1 MEIVANAVQTV
12 TAGNSVIFTDT
23 VVNGCA
29 SIVNRADSGLI
40 KLRGLSNSQCR
51 ARFRASFGANIALP
65 TGGSAGP
72 ISLTLTLDGEP
83 LASTKMI
90 VTPTAVNSYFN
101 IATDVHIDVPIGCC
115 ATLSVRNTDGPD
127 IIVQN
132 ASLIVERVA

>member
-12 TAGNSVIFTDT
+12 TTGNNVIFTDT
-23 VVNGCA
+23 AVNGCA
-29 SIVNRADSGLI
+29 SIVQCAGSGLI
-40 KLRGLSNSQCR
+40 KVRGLSNCQCR

>member
-12 TAGNSVIFTDT
+12 TAGNNVIFTDT
-23 VVNGCA
+23 AVNGCA
-29 SIVNRADSGLI
+29 SIVHRAGSGLI

-65 TGGSAGP
+65 TDGTAGP
-72 ISLTLTLDGEP
+72 ISLVLTLDGEP
-83 LASTKMI
+83 VASTKMI
-90 VTPTAVNSYFN
+90 VTPTAVNAYFN

-115 ATLSVRNTDGPD
+115 ATLSVRNTDGPA